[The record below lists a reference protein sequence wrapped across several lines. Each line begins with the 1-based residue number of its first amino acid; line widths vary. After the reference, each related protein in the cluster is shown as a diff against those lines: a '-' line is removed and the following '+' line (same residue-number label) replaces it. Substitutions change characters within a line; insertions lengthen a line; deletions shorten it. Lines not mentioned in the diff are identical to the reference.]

1 MNFVYTGYDNAG
13 SKASGTIDAPSSE
26 EAIER
31 LRRKSVFVVTIQ
43 EASKAPSKAKKS
55 KRTGGRKKG
64 VSPKVLAQFARE
76 LAVLVSTGTP
86 IADAIESLE
95 QQAQT
100 EQWAEVVG
108 SVRQKLQDGEAF
120 SEALDSR
127 PDVFD
132 SVFRSLVAAGES
144 SGQLDKMLQ
153 RLAILTRRQAHVRA
167 SVIAAMMY
175 PILLTAV
182 CIAVLFLMLGVVLP
196 RFSGLFETLDTPLPA
211 STQFLVMLSGLM
223 LGYWWVA
230 LPAFGIGVWG
240 LVAWLRTPPGKRV
253 YERSLLSVPKVG
265 PIVRAFGTAR
275 VARIL
280 GTLLEAKVPMIEAIE
295 LTRRSIAHH
304 GFVEMLDRAER
315 VVTKGEPVSSA
326 FIESDLFV
334 RSSAQAVR
342 NGEQTGRL
350 AEVLVHIADYLDEEN
365 ESTVKALSSLLEPL
379 IMLVLGG
386 LVAFV
391 AVSMFLPLF
400 DLTASAG
407 GPS

>member
-1 MNFVYTGYDNAG
+1 MNFHYTGYDNAG
-13 SKASGTIDAPSSE
+13 AKSTGTIEAPSSE

-31 LRRKSVFVVTIQ
+31 LRRRSVFVVTIQ
-43 EASKAPSKAKKS
+43 EASHARAKAASTQTKK
-55 KRTGGRKKG
+55 GRKRG

-76 LAVLVSTGTP
+76 LSVLVSTGTP

-108 SVRQKLQDGEAF
+108 SVRKKLEDGEAF

-153 RLAILTRRQAHVRA
+153 RLALLTRRQAHVRS

-175 PILLTAV
+175 PMLLTMV
-182 CIAVLFLMLGVVLP
+182 CVAVLFLMLGVVLP

-211 STQFLVMLSGLM
+211 STEFLVMLSGLL
-223 LGYWWVA
+223 LGYWWA
-230 LPAFGIGVWG
+230 AAPAAAVGAWG
-240 LVAWLRTPPGKRV
+240 LWAWLRTPPGRRAL
-253 YERSLLSVPKVG
+253 ERLLLSLPKVG

-280 GTLLEAKVPMIEAIE
+280 GTLLEAKVPMIEAIG
-295 LTRRSIAHH
+295 LTRRSVNHQ

-326 FIESDLFV
+326 FIDSDLFV

-350 AEVLVHIADYLDEEN
+350 AEVLVHIADYLDEDN

-400 DLTASAG
+400 DLTAGAG

>member
-1 MNFVYTGYDNAG
+1 MNFHYTGYDNAG
-13 SKASGTIDAPSSE
+13 AKATGTIEAPSSE

-43 EASKAPSKAKKS
+43 EASHARAKAASTQSKK
-55 KRTGGRKKG
+55 GRKRG

-100 EQWAEVVG
+100 EHWAEVVG
-108 SVRQKLQDGEAF
+108 SVRKKLEDGEAF

-175 PILLTAV
+175 PILLTTV

-211 STQFLVMLSGLM
+211 STQFLVFLSGLM
-223 LGYWWVA
+223 LGYWWAAV
-230 LPAFGIGVWG
+230 PAFAVAVWG
-240 LVAWLRTPPGKRV
+240 LLAWIKTPPGKRV
-253 YERSLLSVPKVG
+253 LERVLLGVPKVG
-265 PIVRAFGTAR
+265 PIVRSFGTAR

-280 GTLLEAKVPMIEAIE
+280 GTLLEAKVPMIEAIG
-295 LTRRSIAHH
+295 LTRRSVGHQ

-379 IMLVLGG
+379 IMIVLGS

>member
-1 MNFVYTGYDNAG
+1 
-13 SKASGTIDAPSSE
+13 
-26 EAIER
+26 
-31 LRRKSVFVVTIQ
+31 VFVVTVH
-43 EASKAPSKAKKS
+43 ESSKDRPKAAKIARK
-55 KRTGGRKKG
+55 GGRTKG
-64 VSPKVLAQFARE
+64 ASPKVIAHFARE

-95 QQAQT
+95 QQAST
-100 EQWAEVVG
+100 PQWAEVVG
-108 SVRQKLQDGEAF
+108 SVRRKLQDGEAF
-120 SEALDSR
+120 SEALESR
-127 PDVFD
+127 PDIFS

-153 RLAILTRRQAHVRA
+153 RIAILTRRQAHVRA

-175 PILLTAV
+175 PILLTTV

-211 STQFLVMLSGLM
+211 STQFLVFLSGLL

-230 LPAFGIGVWG
+230 VPTVAISAWG
-240 LVAWLRTPPGKRV
+240 LLVWLKTPPGRRV
-253 YERSLLSVPKVG
+253 LEQFLLRVPRVG

-280 GTLLEAKVPMIEAIE
+280 GTLLQAKVPMIEAIG
-295 LTRRSIAHH
+295 LTRRSIGHQ

-315 VVTKGEPVSSA
+315 SVTKGEPVSSA
-326 FIESDLFV
+326 FIASDLFV
-334 RSSAQAVR
+334 PSSAQAVR

-350 AEVLVHIADYLDEEN
+350 ADVLVHVADYLDEEN

-407 GPS
+407 GPA